1 MSNTIRTTG
10 FKGDQGDTGT
20 PGTVIFSATGAP
32 TTVADSIINDIYLD
46 TDSDKLYRQ
55 TSIGTWVELTDLT
68 GTTGATGTAGTRT
81 FDGTGVPT
89 TIVDSLVNDL
99 YIDTNTG
106 KIYRQTAT
114 DVWTEIADFTGEK
127 GDTGETGSSV
137 AGLFAEQSTVVP
149 AVSYPY
155 HLILAGDT
163 AFTTY
168 TTTTT
173 TDGRGLIKF
182 YGGDTVSGDGVSS
195 GGSSALGTDAAA
207 TVVMSR
213 TDRDGNTV
221 IAVGQEQAFIDADN
235 TFVVN
240 NNSVDTTVT
249 LNTFVVDGGDYTVA
263 PFNAYVM
270 FRVGWV
276 SGSSV
281 NILDADVTLDFSPEV
296 TTTLPSPAT
305 YAAGA
310 FTRYSNALYFTYGG
324 VTVTAVDGD
333 YPDNDTT
340 NWSAVT
346 LT

>member
-1 MSNTIRTTG
+1 MSLEDLGNLKGTTGNDIKVVSATTNTALGEANTLVLGEFDSTTDMEVSPTVQTTLNINAGNAGTNGNDVRVVSATTDTTPGASNTVILGQYDTGTDAEVDPAIRTTLTVNPG
-10 FKGDQGDTGT
+10 AVGDQGV
-20 PGTVIFSATGAP
+20 PGVS
-32 TTVADSIINDIYLD
+32 
-46 TDSDKLYRQ
+46 
-55 TSIGTWVELTDLT
+55 
-68 GTTGATGTAGTRT
+68 TAG
-81 FDGTGVPT
+81 
-89 TIVDSLVNDL
+89 I
-99 YIDTNTG
+99 
-106 KIYRQTAT
+106 
-114 DVWTEIADFTGEK
+114 
-127 GDTGETGSSV
+127 
-137 AGLFAEQSTVVP
+137 FAEQSTVVP

-305 YAAGA
+305 YDAGSFSIYNSNLFITLAGA
-310 FTRYSNALYFTYGG
+310 
-324 VTVTAVDGD
+324 TVTGVAGD
-333 YPDNDTT
+333 YPDVNAS
-340 NWSAVT
+340 WGQVT